1 MPSHYSENLSV
12 KVLNQTPDS
21 WRIVLLL
28 RNDTSLRAVNTGN
41 HRKHSSSLF
50 PLGMMLHI
58 FNSFPRFEIHTFTS
72 NTHEGKKG
80 RERVL
85 GGGGDESINIRY
97 VCYLNWVK
105 GTARRRQ
112 HGVGRKEIC
121 TLLSPICKNTKLQIV
136 ALRMKTS
143 KQVTAWT
150 LCLQPDYPHQAT
162 NDIIIII
169 VKKQVWMSLQSG
181 ERYMQAKIP
190 KRLFTNLYLP
200 LLMATWE
207 EQGNVLK
214 WTELQVLSSCQI

>member
-1 MPSHYSENLSV
+1 MIPVLGQLTLVTTEN
-12 KVLNQTPDS
+12 
-21 WRIVLLL
+21 ILLPF
-28 RNDTSLRAVNTGN
+28 SLWGWCYIFST
-41 HRKHSSSLF
+41 HFQDLKFTHSQATR
-50 PLGMMLHI
+50 M
-58 FNSFPRFEIHTFTS
+58 R
-72 NTHEGKKG
+72 GKKG

-85 GGGGDESINIRY
+85 GGGGDESINICY